1 MVSETPPGSGDM
13 SMTADAKRDIARP
26 RDFGERL
33 AGIEMQMEHV
43 ATREDIQKIKVWFLV
58 GVIAA
63 IGVAVPAAIGVA
75 FAAVRLFVP

>member
-1 MVSETPPGSGDM
+1 
-13 SMTADAKRDIARP
+13 
-26 RDFGERL
+26 
-33 AGIEMQMEHV
+33 MEHV

-58 GVIAA
+58 RVIAA